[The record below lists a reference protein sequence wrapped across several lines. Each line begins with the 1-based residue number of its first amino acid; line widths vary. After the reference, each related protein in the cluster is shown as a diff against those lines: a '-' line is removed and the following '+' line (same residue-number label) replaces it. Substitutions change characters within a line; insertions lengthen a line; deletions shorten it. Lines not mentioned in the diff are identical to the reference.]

1 MHTEKLLE
9 FLTGTTVEGLP
20 APVLDAAKLH
30 VLDTLGIA
38 LAATS
43 TPHAPQIAAALD
55 ALSEDGNATVIGS
68 TRRRSLSGA
77 ILLNGALAHGIDFD
91 DSHKFVHPGCA
102 VIPVAL
108 AFAEHYGATGREFLK
123 AVVCGYEMS
132 VRVSLAAGVAHR
144 KRGFH
149 PTGTCNVFGAA
160 IAGGLLAGLDCDQ
173 LRAAVGVA
181 SSQASGL
188 TQYRF
193 DGGPNKHL
201 HAGLAGRS
209 AALAIMLAKS
219 GFAGTRDGLDGELGF
234 LAVMADGGDAEA
246 LTQDL
251 GRSFAIGHTDIKPYP
266 SCRQTHAPID
276 ISLQAVRDDGI
287 KPSDIDAIDLYTY
300 AYNDRPWY
308 VAIKTPASGLEA
320 MLSIPYC
327 IAAALVRGRVA
338 LQDFEPDSLVAAEVL
353 GLMNKVRV
361 HVDDELTSLWPAKR
375 GARLALTLKD
385 GRTVQYAVEDPSG
398 GDLRPI
404 TAAAVREKFALLAAP
419 VLGGSAAQQLENAIQ
434 DCDQVRDIGT
444 ILRLLRGETAERH
457 GGRVR
462 SVASTAA
469 IGM

>member
-1 MHTEKLLE
+1 MHTEQLLE
-9 FLTGTTVEGLP
+9 FLAGATLEALP
-20 APVLDAAKLH
+20 SSVRDAAKLR

-43 TPHAPQIAAALD
+43 TPHAPQIEAALD
-55 ALSEDGNATVIGS
+55 ALSEHGDATVIGS
-68 TRRRSLSGA
+68 ARRRSLSGA

-91 DSHKFVHPGCA
+91 DSHKFVNPGCA
-102 VIPVAL
+102 VVPVAL
-108 AFAEHYGATGREFLK
+108 AFAEHYGSSGAEFLR
-123 AVVCGYEMS
+123 AVICGYEMS

-160 IAGGLLAGLDCDQ
+160 MAGGLLAGLDRDQ
-173 LRAAVGVA
+173 LGAAIGIA

-209 AALAIMLAKS
+209 AALAVMLAKS
-219 GFAGTRDGLDGELGF
+219 GFAGTRDGIDGELGF

-246 LTQDL
+246 LTRDL
-251 GRSFAIGHTDIKPYP
+251 GQSFAIDHTDIKPYP

-276 ISLQAVRDDGI
+276 IALQAVRDDGI
-287 KPSDIDAIDLYTY
+287 APSDIEGVDLYTY

-327 IAAALVRGRVA
+327 IAAALARRRVA
-338 LQDFEPDSLVAAEVL
+338 LQDFAPDALATAEVL
-353 GLMNKVRV
+353 ALMNKVRV
-361 HVDDELTSLWPAKR
+361 HIDDALTAVWPAKR
-375 GARLALTLKD
+375 GARLVLMLKD
-385 GRTVQYAVEDPSG
+385 GRTVQHAVEDPSG

-404 TAAAVREKFALLAAP
+404 TAEAVREKFALLATP
-419 VLGGSAAQQLENAIQ
+419 ILGGGAAQQLEAAIAE
-434 DCDQVRDIGT
+434 CDRARDISAM
-444 ILRLLRGETAERH
+444 LQLLRGEHGER
-457 GGRVR
+457 R
-462 SVASTAA
+462 SSRERA
-469 IGM
+469 IARSAVG

>member
-9 FLTGTTVEGLP
+9 FLIATRLEELP
-20 APVLDAAKLH
+20 APVRDGAKLR

-43 TPHAPQIAAALD
+43 TTHAPQIEAALD
-55 ALSEDGNATVIGS
+55 ALSEDGDATVIGS
-68 TRRRSLSGA
+68 SRRRSLSGA

-108 AFAEHYGATGREFLK
+108 AFAEHYGSNGAEFLR
-123 AVVCGYEMS
+123 AVICGYEMS

-160 IAGGLLAGLDCDQ
+160 IAGGLLAGLDRDQ
-173 LRAAVGVA
+173 LRAAVGIA

-209 AALAIMLAKS
+209 AALAVMLARS
-219 GFAGTRDGLDGELGF
+219 GFAGTRDGIDGELGF

-246 LTQDL
+246 LTRDL
-251 GRSFAIGHTDIKPYP
+251 GQTFAIDHTDIKPYP

-287 KPSDIDAIDLYTY
+287 KPADIEAIDLYTY

-308 VAIKTPASGLEA
+308 IAIKTPASGLEA

-327 IAAALVRGRVA
+327 IAAALVRRRVA
-338 LQDFEPDSLVAAEVL
+338 LQDFAPDALVAAEVL
-353 GLMNKVRV
+353 ALMNKVRV
-361 HVDDELTSLWPAKR
+361 HIDDELTSVWPAKR

-385 GRTVQYAVEDPSG
+385 GRTAQYAVEDPSG

-404 TAAAVREKFALLAAP
+404 TTEAVREKFALLAVP
-419 VLGGSAAQQLENAIQ
+419 VLGSETAQQLEAAIA
-434 DCDQVRDIGT
+434 DCERARDIGA
-444 ILRLLRGETAERH
+444 ILQLLRGETVER
-457 GGRVR
+457 RDSR
-462 SVASTAA
+462 ARAVAGAA
-469 IGM
+469 

>member
-1 MHTEKLLE
+1 
-9 FLTGTTVEGLP
+9 
-20 APVLDAAKLH
+20 

-43 TPHAPQIAAALD
+43 TTHAPQIEAALD

-68 TRRRSLSGA
+68 ARRRSLSGA

-102 VIPVAL
+102 VVPVAL
-108 AFAEHYGATGREFLK
+108 AFAEHYGSNGAEFLR
-123 AVVCGYEMS
+123 AVICGYEMS

-160 IAGGLLAGLDCDQ
+160 IAGGLLAGLDRVQ
-173 LRAAVGVA
+173 LRAAVGIA

-209 AALAIMLAKS
+209 AALAVMLARS
-219 GFAGTRDGLDGELGF
+219 GFAGTRDGIDGELGF

-246 LTQDL
+246 LTRDL
-251 GRSFAIGHTDIKPYP
+251 GQTFAIDHTDIKPYP

-287 KPSDIDAIDLYTY
+287 KAADIEAIDLYTY

-308 VAIKTPASGLEA
+308 IAIKTPASGLEA

-327 IAAALVRGRVA
+327 IAAALVRRRVA
-338 LQDFEPDSLVAAEVL
+338 LQDFAPDALAAAEVL
-353 GLMNKVRV
+353 ALMNKVRV
-361 HVDDELTSLWPAKR
+361 HIDDELTSVWPAKR

-385 GRTVQYAVEDPSG
+385 GRTTQYAVEDPSG

-404 TAAAVREKFALLAAP
+404 TSEAVREKFALLAVP
-419 VLGGSAAQQLENAIQ
+419 VLGSETAQHLETAIA
-434 DCDQVRDIGT
+434 DCERARDIGA
-444 ILRLLRGETAERH
+444 ILQLLRGETAER
-457 GGRVR
+457 RDSR
-462 SVASTAA
+462 ARTVAGAA
-469 IGM
+469 